1 MATTLLLVRHGL
13 TAAVG
18 HALAGRADEPG
29 LGDEGWAQAQRLADW
44 LHGVQPSAVYTSPIR
59 RAVQTA
65 ECIAARL
72 QQRAQARPA
81 LTEVDFG
88 AWTGRRFEALDDVER
103 WRRFNTFRS
112 GTAPPG
118 GEPMSTVQARVVGEL
133 LGLRDAHPDATVV
146 VVSHADPIRS
156 ALAHFLGVPL
166 DLMLRLSVD
175 PASTSALELGDWG
188 ATLRFL
194 NRAA

>member
-44 LHGVQPSAVYTSPIR
+44 LHGVQPSAVYTRPIR
-59 RAVQTA
+59 RAVQAA

-88 AWTGRRFEALDDVER
+88 AWTGRRFAALDDVER

-112 GTAPPG
+112 RTAPPG
-118 GEPMSTVQARVVGEL
+118 GEPMSAVQARVVGEL

>member
-1 MATTLLLVRHGL
+1 
-13 TAAVG
+13 
-18 HALAGRADEPG
+18 
-29 LGDEGWAQAQRLADW
+29 
-44 LHGVQPSAVYTSPIR
+44 
-59 RAVQTA
+59 
-65 ECIAARL
+65 
-72 QQRAQARPA
+72 
-81 LTEVDFG
+81 
-88 AWTGRRFEALDDVER
+88 
-103 WRRFNTFRS
+103 
-112 GTAPPG
+112 
-118 GEPMSTVQARVVGEL
+118 MSTVQARVVGEL